1 MNYSKGKWKVIGSF
15 ITAPIKDDESK
26 EEYEIEICRLTQY
39 RDDIENKANAN
50 LIAAAPDM
58 YEALKDITEFL
69 VAYCP
74 ATAGLTVDEVNTWP
88 ILNRIQKTIAKAE
101 GRIE

>member
-26 EEYEIEICRLTQY
+26 EEYEIEICKLTQY

-58 YEALKDITEFL
+58 YEALKEIKKLCAGAAYKQEVERQIIGKCFL
-69 VAYCP
+69 A
-74 ATAGLTVDEVNTWP
+74 LH
-88 ILNRIQKTIAKAE
+88 KAE